1 MSISFNHP
9 SNTMTSTGSLNL
21 IVNGGNP
28 TSPMPIRFNS
38 TSVVMPVR
46 ALPSGESGAMVFD
59 NGTKTMIMEE
69 IRVVSQYKLRNKVLH
84 FYKILLNAFD

>member
-1 MSISFNHP
+1 M
-9 SNTMTSTGSLNL
+9 L
-21 IVNGGNP
+21 
-28 TSPMPIRFNS
+28 
-38 TSVVMPVR
+38 
-46 ALPSGESGAMVFD
+46 D